1 MDLWL
6 EDPVTQAY
14 KTCLE
19 TGAAQIGRQLGEGVF
34 IDKSNN
40 DLSMNKTHSA
50 IGQKLTLEG
59 MSKFFDILSRADMI
73 EEPKNEM

>member
-1 MDLWL
+1 VDLWL
-6 EDPVTQAY
+6 VNPVTQAY

-19 TGAAQIGRQLGEGVF
+19 TRAAYIGRQIGEGVF

-40 DLSMNKTHSA
+40 NLSMNQTHSA

-73 EEPKNEM
+73 EDTKK